1 MTILKLIRIGY
12 SQMERKDLQLDLANM
27 DPAMKQA
34 LMEAAQAEAQE
45 QFSNDQ
51 KKGEL
56 DQFLSATKERFDK
69 YFDTMGYVCI
79 LFDKSNPENQ
89 YLASVSNVPFKGFMG
104 KLIKYVAQYK
114 KNLKHLGKL
123 KLIKR

>member
-1 MTILKLIRIGY
+1 
-12 SQMERKDLQLDLANM
+12 MERKDLQLDLANM